1 MSPLATLDRPSALAP
16 VPTEII
22 SADGVDDAVDLR
34 AFEAGAGRR
43 TIDDAELRLFAEWRA
58 RRAAR

>member
-1 MSPLATLDRPSALAP
+1 MAGE
-16 VPTEII
+16 VIG
-22 SADGVDDAVDLR
+22 ADGADDLR

-43 TIDDAELRLFAEWRA
+43 TIDDAELRLYAEWRA